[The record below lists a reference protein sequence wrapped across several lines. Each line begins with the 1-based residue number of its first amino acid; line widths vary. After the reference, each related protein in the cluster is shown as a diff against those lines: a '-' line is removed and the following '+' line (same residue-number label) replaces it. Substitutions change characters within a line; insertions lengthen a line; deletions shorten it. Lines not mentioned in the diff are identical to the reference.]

1 MSDRGGWGRLTAE
14 NETPLS
20 YSLPPLLASS
30 HPHLPSRY
38 GRRGRVDVPE
48 TIQEYGQLSLVPML
62 PGSEK
67 TQYDFVAQG

>member
-1 MSDRGGWGRLTAE
+1 MSDRGGWGTLTAE

-20 YSLPPLLASS
+20 YSLPPLSASS

-38 GRRGRVDVPE
+38 GRRGRVDVTRNNSGVRATVAGPDAAG
-48 TIQEYGQLSLVPML
+48 IG
-62 PGSEK
+62 K